1 MSDAADASTT
11 DEGAGSKGLSKSLG
25 PVMIWGLG
33 VGYVIS
39 GEYFGW
45 NLGLAEG
52 GPYGM
57 LVATGIVSVMYLAFV
72 LSYAEL
78 SCAIPRA
85 GGAFVYADR
94 ALGRDL
100 GFLAGVAQ
108 LVEFLFAPPA
118 IAFAIGAYFQNYDVG
133 VAPEVVAVLAF
144 IVFVAINIRGVS
156 VSAMFELCVTVLAV
170 IELLIFAGVALPKFS
185 WSAFSTDP
193 LPNGWGGIMP
203 ALPFAIWF
211 YLAIEGVANV
221 AEEARNPA
229 RDIPR
234 AFVAAMLT
242 LLALALLTFFAAI
255 GVAGWEAIVI
265 DPSTGEASD
274 SPLPL
279 ALSHVVGADHGLF
292 HLLVTVGLLG
302 LIASFHGILLVAGR
316 AVFEFGRVGYL
327 PAVLGRTWE
336 RYQTPAPGLI
346 AAMLVGF
353 VALATGKTGEI
364 ITLAV
369 FGALSL
375 YILSMA
381 SLFVLRRKEPELER
395 PYRAPG
401 YPVVPAVAL
410 VLAVGCFAALVYYNL
425 ALFGVFAAVVG
436 VSYGLFKVFG
446 PKPE

>member
-1 MSDAADASTT
+1 MSEAQS
-11 DEGAGSKGLSKSLG
+11 GLSKSLG

-57 LVATGIVSVMYLAFV
+57 LVATLIVSAMYLAFV

-78 SCAIPRA
+78 SCALPRA

-94 ALGRDL
+94 ALGRDW

-118 IAFAIGAYFQNYDVG
+118 IAFAIGAYFQNYQLELP
-133 VAPEVVAVLAF
+133 AEAIAVMAF
-144 IVFVAINIRGVS
+144 VLFTSVNIRGVS
-156 VSAMFELCVTVLAV
+156 LSASFELLVTVLAV
-170 IELLIFAGVALPKFS
+170 VELLIFAGITLPEFRWEAFSSNPLPK
-185 WSAFSTDP
+185 
-193 LPNGWGGIMP
+193 GWGGILP

-221 AEEARNPA
+221 AEEAKDPA

-242 LLALALLTFFAAI
+242 LLFLALLTFFAAV
-255 GVAGWEAIVI
+255 GVAGWEAIVY
-265 DPSTGEASD
+265 DPITGASSD

-279 ALSHVVGADHGLF
+279 ALSRVVGEGHALF

-302 LIASFHGILLVAGR
+302 LIASFHGIILVAGR

-327 PAVLGRTWE
+327 PAILGRTSE
-336 RYQTPAPGLI
+336 RFQTPAAGLLFT
-346 AAMLVGF
+346 MLVGF
-353 VALATGKTGEI
+353 VALATGKTGDI

-369 FGALSL
+369 FGALCL
-375 YILSMA
+375 YIFSML
-381 SLFVLRRKEPELER
+381 SLFALRKQEPELER
-395 PYRAPG
+395 PYRAPL
-401 YPVVPAVAL
+401 YPWLPGIAL
-410 VLAVGCFAALVYYNL
+410 VLAVGCLGAVAYYNL
-425 ALFGVFAAVVG
+425 EMFGVFIG
-436 VSYGLFKVFG
+436 INLVSFGLFRAFA
-446 PKPE
+446 PRESETT